1 MAENT
6 RSREDVYLIGNYV
19 EDIKGSKLPSNHQAL
34 GYFLRLHHKENKTVR
49 EAANETIDKIEEFWK
64 RAFIPVHYKQHSV
77 KKLETLFMQW
87 KGLKKN
93 SSRKTETQKK
103 NEEQFTEC
111 FNDLFDIAAC

>member
-64 RAFIPVHYKQHSV
+64 RTFIPLHYKQHSV
-77 KKLETLFMQW
+77 KKTGDSFHAVERPEKELIQ
-87 KGLKKN
+87 KDRN
-93 SSRKTETQKK
+93 S
-103 NEEQFTEC
+103 EEK
-111 FNDLFDIAAC
+111 